1 VDTCWTQG
9 RDIATG
15 TVVLGPTKALNTV
28 AHAVTY
34 QKFMLESESDV
45 DTNITDALFLSVL
58 AGG

>member
-1 VDTCWTQG
+1 M
-9 RDIATG
+9 
-15 TVVLGPTKALNTV
+15 LGPTKALNTV

-45 DTNITDALFLSVL
+45 DTNITEALFLSVL